1 MNPHTMKLQDLDTDE
16 QVLAELGRRLK
27 TRRVRARLSQ
37 EALADRAL
45 LSRTTVSKI
54 ENGHVTQTPELIRLL
69 RELGYLE
76 ALDRAI
82 ADESESP
89 LAIARA
95 QRSNNRKPKTPSR
108 VRTSRPKQQ
117 GKNTTVT
124 WPEDNTDE

>member
-27 TRRVRARLSQ
+27 TRRVRSRLSQ

-82 ADESESP
+82 ADEP
-89 LAIARA
+89 ARDRKSVVEGKSA
-95 QRSNNRKPKTPSR
+95 QRRDR
-108 VRTSRPKQQ
+108 
-117 GKNTTVT
+117 
-124 WPEDNTDE
+124 

>member
-27 TRRVRARLSQ
+27 TRRVRSRLSQ

-82 ADESESP
+82 ADESDSP

-108 VRTSRPKQQ
+108 VRTSKPALPRNP
-117 GKNTTVT
+117 NVI
-124 WPEDNTDE
+124 WPE

>member
-16 QVLAELGRRLK
+16 QVLEELGRRLK
-27 TRRVRARLSQ
+27 VRRVRARLSQ

-82 ADESESP
+82 ADETQSP

-95 QRSNNRKPKTPSR
+95 QRSNKKPHTPSR
-108 VRTSRPKQQ
+108 VRASRPKQQ
-117 GKNTTVT
+117 DQNVSVA
-124 WPEDNTDE
+124 WPEDTTDE

>member
-16 QVLAELGRRLK
+16 QVLEELGRRLK
-27 TRRVRARLSQ
+27 VRRVRARLSQ

-69 RELGYLE
+69 RELGYLD

-82 ADESESP
+82 ADESDSP
-89 LAIARA
+89 LAIARP
-95 QRSNNRKPKTPSR
+95 QRSGNRKPKTPSR
-108 VRTSRPKQQ
+108 VRPSRPKQTRS
-117 GKNTTVT
+117 KNVI